1 MTTTTRGSRSTP
13 SSSSTSRTCSTL
25 LQVHSH
31 RDADYYERMVGG
43 ERYEMVPL
51 PDSMMDTTLFVGNL
65 NEFAKD
71 GDLSNLFKAVSIF
84 SVPACVVR
92 RPNMDS
98 LEYGFATFPTV
109 EEKEV
114 GTIYLYS
121 SFRGGLS
128 IDTCIRDCLAHLF
141 AFVVCFNA
149 FLPSNILYSFVQAA
163 ILRFHGLEFMGRR
176 IKVEPIIDHPK
187 RGRVKIPERMVT
199 YVVGAAKQTRSGG
212 DNTMR
217 RIARVEDANA
227 NAANHQRK
235 NSLVKRQGQQPL
247 RKKKGL
253 DRRKRPS
260 SQLLSRL
267 TGPDQ
272 EEWHRAARRGYVTLD
287 GTGYRRGRKTS
298 SLACAHRQ
306 WCDEQQK
313 PQLVLC
319 KASGGRPLDC
329 VIVDLS
335 PLIRRLVAQTKISD
349 RTAVVTVILVE
360 WKRQILAAAAD
371 AGMELRR
378 DYEEDNCETLSSFDD
393 DDEEEEE
400 KSSSLETTLTEAYSW
415 ATEPIS
421 KLPVLSMGVFEG
433 ERIKAKA
440 MARELAVLWDIPEET
455 ESLTMNSGNSA
466 SDSSS
471 PSSNNNKQGKPRR
484 DRKDENRKRRRN
496 QPSEMDFFF

>member
-1 MTTTTRGSRSTP
+1 
-13 SSSSTSRTCSTL
+13 
-25 LQVHSH
+25 
-31 RDADYYERMVGG
+31 
-43 ERYEMVPL
+43 
-51 PDSMMDTTLFVGNL
+51 
-65 NEFAKD
+65 
-71 GDLSNLFKAVSIF
+71 
-84 SVPACVVR
+84 
-92 RPNMDS
+92 
-98 LEYGFATFPTV
+98 
-109 EEKEV
+109 
-114 GTIYLYS
+114 
-121 SFRGGLS
+121 
-128 IDTCIRDCLAHLF
+128 
-141 AFVVCFNA
+141 
-149 FLPSNILYSFVQAA
+149 
-163 ILRFHGLEFMGRR
+163 MGRR

-217 RIARVEDANA
+217 RIGRVQDAKLK
-227 NAANHQRK
+227 K
-235 NSLVKRQGQQPL
+235 NGSAKQPQSQQSQSPQ
-247 RKKKGL
+247 KKKQVAA
-253 DRRKRPS
+253 RRKRRIPHS
-260 SQLLSRL
+260 HSFQFLVSRL
-267 TGPDQ
+267 TGSDQ
-272 EEWHRAARRGYVTLD
+272 DEWHRAARRGYVTLE

-306 WCDEQQK
+306 WCDEQTK

-335 PLIRRLVAQTKISD
+335 PLVRRVVVVPAQPTTSTNPNSRRKNTTTTTNP
-349 RTAVVTVILVE
+349 RTAAVNAFLVE
-360 WKRQILAAAAD
+360 WKTQILAAAAD

-378 DYEEDNCETLSSFDD
+378 DYEEDNCETLSSLDD
-393 DDEEEEE
+393 DDEEEGEAGDREGEE
-400 KSSSLETTLTEAYSW
+400 ESSSLEYKGTTPLTEEYSW

-455 ESLTMNSGNSA
+455 ESLTMNSSSSSA
-466 SDSSS
+466 NSDSSS
-471 PSSNNNKQGKPRR
+471 PSSANNNKQRKPRR